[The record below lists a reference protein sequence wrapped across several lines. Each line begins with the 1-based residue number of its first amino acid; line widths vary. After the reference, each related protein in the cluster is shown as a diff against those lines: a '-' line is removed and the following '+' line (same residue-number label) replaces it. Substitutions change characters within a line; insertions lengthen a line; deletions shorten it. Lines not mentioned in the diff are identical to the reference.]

1 MLFNE
6 HDKSSP
12 VNCTHLCHVIPT
24 KWRSYR
30 GGRFCDVIS
39 PYIYFRQSLSSFCR
53 RVVSGTAVYVIGRM
67 NTMNSPA
74 GVVLRQQLS
83 TTPERVKRQAQNVD
97 LGILAS

>member
-1 MLFNE
+1 MA
-6 HDKSSP
+6 
-12 VNCTHLCHVIPT
+12 
-24 KWRSYR
+24 
-30 GGRFCDVIS
+30 
-39 PYIYFRQSLSSFCR
+39 
-53 RVVSGTAVYVIGRM
+53 SGTTVYVIGRM